1 MDFNR
6 FFSFACRQ
14 RQIEKNNLFLDE
26 IQEKKMSPL
35 KNSTDL
41 SYFSAPV
48 LRRLKKIAAA
58 SFLSVSVLCS
68 AGSVFSVANAQNIA
82 DYTAS
87 NSQPD
92 EKQAPVTYANPPAP
106 LEASAAENLSNP
118 SESVV
123 AVDHS
128 APKAPEVPPELKKK
142 KHADD
147 DEADTP
153 KLKPSEAAKIQGNPY
168 GLGAL
173 WAKGDMVARTV
184 LIMML
189 IMSIGSWIIIVM
201 KFIEQQRL
209 FFTAREVG
217 IDFWNSE
224 SVKEAAETL
233 TQASPF
239 RYIADSALVSAEGHA
254 GSLRDAIDLQ
264 SWISMSISRAVDAIN
279 SRLQGGLAFLG
290 TVGSTSPFVGLFG
303 TVWGIYHALTAIGI
317 SGQASLDKVAGP
329 VGESLI
335 MTAIGL
341 ATAVPAVLG
350 YNLLVRRNKAAM
362 ERINDFAADI
372 LSVLI
377 GGKPHD
383 TALSEVSALQAA
395 NKRPITSA
403 SDVITTDK

>member
-1 MDFNR
+1 
-6 FFSFACRQ
+6 
-14 RQIEKNNLFLDE
+14 
-26 IQEKKMSPL
+26 MSSL
-35 KNSTDL
+35 NHSTSL
-41 SYFSAPV
+41 SHISAPV
-48 LRRLKKIAAA
+48 RGRLGKVSAAFLLS
-58 SFLSVSVLCS
+58 SFVFAGTLGT
-68 AGSVFSVANAQNIA
+68 GSVFRAAMAQDVAEYSAASTQNPEKAEPTNYAPPAAPAAEAPVAPIA
-82 DYTAS
+82 DNPAES
-87 NSQPD
+87 ILAADNA
-92 EKQAPVTYANPPAP
+92 APVAP
-106 LEASAAENLSNP
+106 VIP
-118 SESVV
+118 
-123 AVDHS
+123 D
-128 APKAPEVPPELKKK
+128 ELKKK
-142 KHADD
+142 KHTEDD
-147 DEADTP
+147 DEAEPP
-153 KLKPSEAAKIQGNPY
+153 KLKPSEAAKSQGNPY

-173 WAKGDMVARTV
+173 WSKGDMVARTV

-217 IDFWNSE
+217 MDFWNSD
-224 SVKEAAETL
+224 SVKEAAESL
-233 TQASPF
+233 TAASPF

-383 TALSEVSALQAA
+383 SALSGVSAYQAA
-395 NKRPITSA
+395 NRKTITKS
-403 SDVITTDK
+403 SDIIVDDSNL